1 MPLIRVTGCDGVER
15 GVQADVGRTLM
26 EVLRELDGGVAA
38 ICGGE
43 CSCATCH
50 VYIAQDWL
58 GALPRMA
65 PDERELLGGLD
76 YATQESRLSCQID
89 VTSALDGMA
98 LTIAP
103 EE

>member
-1 MPLIRVTGCDGVER
+1 MPLIRVTACNGVER
-15 GVQADVGRTLM
+15 NVQAEVGRKLM

-50 VYIAQDWL
+50 VYVAHDWL
-58 GALPRMA
+58 RALPRIA
-65 PDERELLGGLD
+65 PDEQELLDGLAH
-76 YATQESRLSCQID
+76 ATEQSRLSCQID
-89 VTSALDGMA
+89 VTSALEGMA